1 MFPHIQE
8 NLVKGDLAYPA
19 LFRFIPNGWL
29 GLVVASMLGALF
41 STVAAHLSMGANY
54 IANDVWKRFVRPSC
68 GERELIVVGK
78 VSVVVL
84 MLASAFLTNILA
96 SVGAF
101 FNLILQIGA
110 GTGLIFLL
118 RWFWMRINAWSE
130 ITAMTVSFIVAVYL
144 QLCHPSI
151 LAWQRLLIVMSITT
165 VSWVAVTL
173 LTPQTDGAKLAAF
186 RDRISPRR
194 RDIGYGMLAT
204 SVAALTVYLL
214 MFGAGCWIYGQFVRA
229 SVVTALAAC
238 GIAAL
243 FPIIR
248 KLNGK

>member
-1 MFPHIQE
+1 
-8 NLVKGDLAYPA
+8 
-19 LFRFIPNGWL
+19 
-29 GLVVASMLGALF
+29 
-41 STVAAHLSMGANY
+41 MGANY

-84 MLASAFLTNILA
+84 MLASAFLTDILA

-144 QLCHPSI
+144 QLAHPDMIS
-151 LAWQRLLIVMSITT
+151 WHRLLIVMAITT
-165 VSWVAVTL
+165 TAWVAVTL
-173 LTPQTDGAKLAAF
+173 LTPQTDAVKQAAF
-186 RDRISPRR
+186 LDKVRPRR
-194 RDIGYGMLAT
+194 RDIGWGLLAT
-204 SVAALTVYLL
+204 SVSALTVYSL

-229 SVVTALAAC
+229 SIVTAVAVCAL
-238 GIAAL
+238 IAL